1 MPRYRRGPKLAV
13 DAVWL
18 QRGRLLLVRRG
29 RPPFRGFWALPGGY
43 VEPDESVEAAVAREL
58 REETG
63 LVARPVE
70 LLGVYSRPG
79 RDPRGPNASVVFRM
93 TGRAGPPKGGDDA
106 AESAWWPVERLPELA
121 FDHAEMVRAA
131 LDRSTSGSRPR
142 SRRARTRRAGRGGRP
157 PRSPRAGSGR

>member
-18 QRGRLLLVRRG
+18 FRGRLLLVRRG

-43 VEPDESVEAAVAREL
+43 VEPDESVEEAVAREL

-79 RDPRGPNASVVFRM
+79 RDPRGPNASVAFRM
-93 TGRAGPPKGGDDA
+93 VGRAGPPKGGDDA
-106 AESAWWPVERLPELA
+106 ADSAW
-121 FDHAEMVRAA
+121 
-131 LDRSTSGSRPR
+131 
-142 SRRARTRRAGRGGRP
+142 
-157 PRSPRAGSGR
+157 